1 MIVSFKYG
9 IMQFLKVLMNRI
21 FIGIILPGFFFFFLR
36 FYLLFEETDSIR
48 YSESTSWDE
57 MEKQASAEQEA

>member
-21 FIGIILPGFFFFFLR
+21 FIGIILPGFFFFF
-36 FYLLFEETDSIR
+36 FFEVSGSQSVPFGPEVSTPPGKLL
-48 YSESTSWDE
+48 E
-57 MEKQASAEQEA
+57 MQLLGPHL